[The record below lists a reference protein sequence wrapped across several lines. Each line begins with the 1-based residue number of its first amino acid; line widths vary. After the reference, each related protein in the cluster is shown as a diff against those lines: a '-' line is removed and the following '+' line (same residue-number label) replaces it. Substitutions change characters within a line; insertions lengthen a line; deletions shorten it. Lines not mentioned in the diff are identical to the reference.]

1 MLLPHFMN
9 NNEFPDAVFL
19 ASRLPEQM
27 LTRHTGASQALLCE
41 GLPIPVHEGLDGH
54 GGADIGRV
62 VPLAE
67 EALQQV
73 GPARRIQHG
82 YPGAY
87 RGLAYY
93 LVTVPEVLRAGH
105 AGEIGVV
112 HKAGNFLA
120 RMALHALHERDEL
133 FRGAGHRAAGVHH
146 VEDLQAALGQC
157 CKILMVAAESR
168 GSGGVAADV
177 EDDRVPVQ
185 RKGGGNLR
193 REGERLHATSI
204 ILSS

>member
-73 GPARRIQHG
+73 GLPVVYSTGTPERI
-82 YPGAY
+82 
-87 RGLAYY
+87 
-93 LVTVPEVLRAGH
+93 
-105 AGEIGVV
+105 
-112 HKAGNFLA
+112 
-120 RMALHALHERDEL
+120 
-133 FRGAGHRAAGVHH
+133 
-146 VEDLQAALGQC
+146 
-157 CKILMVAAESR
+157 ESSR
-168 GSGGVAADV
+168 I
-177 EDDRVPVQ
+177 
-185 RKGGGNLR
+185 
-193 REGERLHATSI
+193 TS
-204 ILSS
+204 